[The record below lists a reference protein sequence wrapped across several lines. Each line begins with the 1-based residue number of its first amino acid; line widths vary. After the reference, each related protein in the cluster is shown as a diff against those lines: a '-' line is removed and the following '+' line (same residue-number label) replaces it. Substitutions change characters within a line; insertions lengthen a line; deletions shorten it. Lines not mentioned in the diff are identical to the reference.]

1 MTLAKDDSSLE
12 TPRLL
17 LRRMRRED
25 LDFYVRLHADPE
37 VARYT
42 GPNRPRTPEE
52 SHDLLETTLRLYDE
66 LGLGQLAVVRKSDG
80 ELIGRAGLTYF
91 EIEDLPPGSGR
102 APRASYLPGSVP
114 GSVVEREIGYTLARS
129 AWGQGYA
136 TEAAGA
142 VFRYTQEKLRLQ
154 RVISI
159 IHPDNTGSINIARKL
174 GLRLLD
180 HVWMN
185 EREVGRYLWPV
196 RGE

>member
-1 MTLAKDDSSLE
+1 MTLAADDPSLE

-17 LRRMRRED
+17 LRRMRMED
-25 LDFYVRLHADPE
+25 LDFYTRLHADPE

-42 GPNRPRTPEE
+42 GPGRPRTPEE
-52 SHDLLETTLRLYDE
+52 SRALVESTLRFYDE

-80 ELIGRAGLTYF
+80 ELIGRCGLTYF
-91 EIEDLPPGSGR
+91 EIEDLPAGSGR
-102 APRASYLPGSVP
+102 TPRASYLQGSIPG
-114 GSVVEREIGYTLARS
+114 GIVERELGYTLARA

-142 VFRYTQEKLRLQ
+142 VFRYTQEKLHLP

-159 IHPDNTGSINIARKL
+159 IHPDNAASLNVARKL

-180 HVWMN
+180 HVRMN
-185 EREVGRYLWPV
+185 DADCGRYLWPV
-196 RGE
+196 G